1 MWTIFFVLPDI
12 RVRDPIGNDRISI
25 APYDDPRVKESVSSS
40 PYARA
45 LAENF
50 RDQFGRAVIPSF
62 LIVADNI
69 PERVRNVDAIV
80 AFRNIFALSAITRGH
95 EHSLV
100 NKFVAYPLYSDS
112 FDLYPIT
119 LSKDNDG
126 FLTRSPSV
134 LGFDDEYKKFRGQTN
149 PSLAGQASVT
159 TETDTGLFNLLLKPW
174 EKRFLRG
181 ESRDWSTT
189 ALFRSLEMAYQAST
203 LPFKNHS
210 TIYDYG
216 SSASLW
222 VSALEILSHPRKGK
236 ADLLSVLNLM
246 GKFNWNDKTVRKR
259 VYKVSH
265 RQRDYRVNLPQRLYK
280 ELYDTRN
287 EFLHG
292 NRITTN
298 RLHPFRRKDVPAITR
313 FAPLL
318 YKVALLC
325 YLERYKDKRKR
336 KDWRK
341 SYISELLCVD
351 RLSEAILKSVKQRV
365 NSADR

>member
-12 RVRDPIGNDRISI
+12 KVREPMGNKWISI
-25 APYDDPRVKESVSSS
+25 APYGDTRVKESVSSS
-40 PYARA
+40 PFARA
-45 LAENF
+45 LAKNF
-50 RDQFGRAVIPSF
+50 KDQFGRTVIPSF
-62 LIVADNI
+62 LIVADHI
-69 PERVRNVDAIV
+69 PDTVRNVEAIV
-80 AFRNIFALSAITRGH
+80 GFRNIFALSTITRGH

-100 NKFVAYPLYSDS
+100 NKFVAYPLCSDY

-119 LSKDNDG
+119 LSKNNDG
-126 FLTRSPSV
+126 FLIQSPSR

-149 PSLAGQASVT
+149 PSLAGQASVST
-159 TETDTGLFNLLLKPW
+159 DTDTGLFNLLLKPW

-181 ESRDWSTT
+181 KSLDWSTT

-203 LPFKNHS
+203 MPFKNHS

-236 ADLLSVLNLM
+236 ADLLSVLNLI
-246 GKFNWNDKTVRKR
+246 GQFGWNDKTVKKR

-265 RQRDYRVNLPQRLYK
+265 KQRDYRVNLPQRLYK

-287 EFLHG
+287 DFLHG
-292 NRITTN
+292 NPITKN
-298 RLHPFRRKDVPAITR
+298 RLYPFKRKDAPAITR

-341 SYISELLCVD
+341 GFTSELLSEH
-351 RLSEAILKSVKQRV
+351 RLSEAILKSVR
-365 NSADR
+365 

>member
-12 RVRDPIGNDRISI
+12 RVRESMGNKWISI
-25 APYDDPRVKESVSSS
+25 APYDDPRVKEIVSSS
-40 PYARA
+40 PFARA
-45 LAENF
+45 LAKNF
-50 RDQFGRAVIPSF
+50 KDQFGRAVIPSF
-62 LIVADNI
+62 LIVADHI
-69 PERVRNVDAIV
+69 PDTVRNVEAI
-80 AFRNIFALSAITRGH
+80 AGFRNIFALSTITRGH

-100 NKFVAYPLYSDS
+100 NTFVAYPLFSDY

-126 FLTRSPSV
+126 FLTSSPSL

-149 PSLAGQASVT
+149 PSLAGQASVST
-159 TETDTGLFNLLLKPW
+159 NTDAGLFNLLLKPW
-174 EKRFLRG
+174 EKRFLKK
-181 ESRDWSTT
+181 ESLDWSTT

-203 LPFKNHS
+203 MPCKNHA

-236 ADLLSVLNLM
+236 ADLMSVLNLI
-246 GKFNWNDKTVRKR
+246 GQFAWNDKTVKKR
-259 VYKVSH
+259 VYKVSY
-265 RQRDYRVNLPQRLYK
+265 RQKDDRVNLPQRLYK

-292 NRITTN
+292 NPITPN
-298 RLHPFRRKDVPAITR
+298 RLHPFRNKSVPAITR

-325 YLERYKDKRKR
+325 YLDRYKDKRKC
-336 KDWRK
+336 KDWRQVC
-341 SYISELLCVD
+341 ISELRSEG
-351 RLSEAILKSVKQRV
+351 RLSEAILKSLR
-365 NSADR
+365 

>member
-12 RVRDPIGNDRISI
+12 GVKQAIGNNWISV
-25 APYDDPRVKESVSSS
+25 APYDDPRVEESVSSS
-40 PYARA
+40 PYAKA
-45 LAENF
+45 LANNF
-50 RDQFGRAVIPSF
+50 KDQFGRPVIPSF

-69 PERVRNVDAIV
+69 PESVRSIEAIV
-80 AFRNIFALSAITRGH
+80 GFRNIFALSTIARGH
-95 EHSLV
+95 EHSMV
-100 NKFVAYPLYSDS
+100 NQFVAYPLYSDY

-126 FLTRSPSV
+126 FVTRSPSV

-149 PSLAGQASVT
+149 PSLAGQRSVS
-159 TETDTGLFNLLLKPW
+159 TDTDAGLFDLLLMPW

-181 ESRDWSTT
+181 KTSDWSTT

-203 LPFKNHS
+203 MPFKNHS

-236 ADLLSVLNLM
+236 ADLLSVLNLI
-246 GKFNWNDKTVRKR
+246 GQFDWNDKTIKKKA
-259 VYKVSH
+259 YKISH
-265 RQRDYRVNLPQRLYK
+265 RQKDYHVNLAQRLYK

-292 NRITTN
+292 NPITPN
-298 RLHPFRRKDVPAITR
+298 RLHPFRNKEAPVISR
-313 FAPLL
+313 FGPLL
-318 YKVALLC
+318 YKVALLS
-325 YLERYKDKRKR
+325 YLEKYKARRRRKEAR
-336 KDWRK
+336 KGYVSTFLNER
-341 SYISELLCVD
+341 SLC
-351 RLSEAILKSVKQRV
+351 EAIVKSVR
-365 NSADR
+365 